1 MILHCLETSIM
12 FLVSLLGFSVNT
24 FFFLKM
30 SSIRNSMS
38 SFQKLCFVKGLSNAL
53 ICASIIFWAV
63 PLSAFLA
70 KTENVWRNLNIG
82 ISELTASGGYIFGPL
97 CQILMAANR
106 LIALYLPIW
115 RMKIVMVHFHIF
127 TQKRMFQRKV
137 KLAMVAN
144 NIQFSPRQN

>member
-12 FLVSLLGFSVNT
+12 FLVSILGFSVNT

-30 SSIRNSMS
+30 SSIQNSMS
-38 SFQKLCFVKGLSNAL
+38 SFKKLCFVKGLSNAL
-53 ICASIIFWAV
+53 ICASIILWAV
-63 PLSAFLA
+63 PLSAFSA
-70 KTENVWRNLNIG
+70 KTENVWRSLNIG

-115 RMKIVMVHFHIF
+115 RMKFERFPI
-127 TQKRMFQRKV
+127 TN
-137 KLAMVAN
+137 LAILVCIIISLYCSFVGM
-144 NIQFSPRQN
+144 QGSD